1 MGKSPNPTEDGKCKC
16 CNCENILEDEAVL
29 RFTKN
34 TWGSGMQNIVQP
46 TSFKMSPTS
55 TLDLKL

>member
-34 TWGSGMQNIVQP
+34 TWGSGMQY
-46 TSFKMSPTS
+46 FKPQRCRRDS
-55 TLDLKL
+55 